1 MVRNVKSIAVA
12 ALALMA
18 VAAPAKAAMIDFT
31 AYPVG
36 TSGTLTGSVGSI
48 DWTLTSSRGE
58 IRAPE
63 ACTSPVP
70 ELACVNDGLGISG
83 SEISGNSKDY
93 IQIVFSRNVALVATW
108 FLDLFIARD
117 GSNAEIA
124 YVSKGTPSGVPDVT
138 VVADKVYPG
147 GNGYRKAEGFR
158 LIGTTFSFFVDPDGN
173 DNLGRPDAALAAV
186 EIAPVPLPAAGMLML
201 GALGGL
207 AVLNRRRQR
216 TA

>member
-1 MVRNVKSIAVA
+1 MVRNVKSIAIA
-12 ALALMA
+12 ALAL
-18 VAAPAKAAMIDFT
+18 AAAGEPAKAAMIDFT

-83 SEISGNSKDY
+83 SEIEGNPANY
-93 IQIVFSRNVALVATW
+93 IQIVFSRSVALVATW
-108 FLDLFIARD
+108 FLDLFVARD

-124 YVSKGTPSGVPDVT
+124 YITSGTPGGVPDVT
-138 VVADKVYPG
+138 VIADKVYPG
-147 GNGYRKAEGFR
+147 GNGYRKADGFR
-158 LIGTTFSFFVDPDGN
+158 LIGTTFSFFVDPTGN
-173 DNLGRPDAALAAV
+173 DNIGRPDAALGAV
-186 EIAPVPLPAAGMLML
+186 KIAPVPLPAAGMMML

-207 AVLNRRRQR
+207 AVLSRRRQR

>member
-1 MVRNVKSIAVA
+1 MVRNVNSIAIA
-12 ALALMA
+12 ALALM
-18 VAAPAKAAMIDFT
+18 VAGAPAKAAVIDFT

-36 TSGTLTGSVGSI
+36 TAGTLTGNVGSI
-48 DWTLTSSRGE
+48 GWTLTSSRGE

-83 SEISGNSKDY
+83 SEIAGSPNNY
-93 IQIVFSRNVALVATW
+93 IQIVFSRSVALVATW
-108 FLDLFIARD
+108 FLDLFVAQD
-117 GSNAEIA
+117 GSSAEIA
-124 YVSKGTPSGVPDVT
+124 YITAGTPGGVPDVT

-158 LIGTTFSFFVDPDGN
+158 LIGTTFSFFVDPNGN
-173 DNLGRPDAALAAV
+173 DNIGRPDAALGAV
-186 EIAPVPLPAAGMLML
+186 KIAPVPLPAAGMLML

-207 AVLNRRRQR
+207 AVLSRRRQR